1 MLLCDSCDDG
11 YHIFCLT
18 PKLKSI
24 PKDDWFCPN
33 CQEKEKDHDKEE
45 EKTEVPYE
53 GGSENDEDPDDSPT
67 NSGKRKRAQG
77 GRSDK
82 KVKTSTEG
90 EVEEGV
96 LKKEEPIDDAEKGG
110 EKEDASLKRESPRGR
125 LRESSGRDKTE
136 AEEES
141 SRKKDTRT
149 KEEKIYENVLNRSR
163 KRRGGLSDEM
173 AIDDDK
179 EEDENTDSK
188 KQKRPTNRGRSRKS
202 NNSANTKKQEEGGSE
217 ENGNGANCDD
227 GESKEKEEGDEELE
241 EDGLDEEDI
250 YANIAER
257 AKMRRRE
264 KNAQA
269 DYRELTEH
277 DDEELLGDDLDE
289 EETKARHNKEVIR
302 RRLRRRIENNR
313 ATRRSTRSQTG
324 GNQRSGRT
332 RSAPKKEKEEMKE
345 EEEEEV
351 EEEEGSEY
359 GSGEDDEHIMN
370 LKCELCG
377 RGDDDEQMLL
387 CDGPECNR
395 GYHTYCIFPPLDE
408 IPEEDWFCDQCELLR
423 SGHENL
429 ATVPPQHSET
439 PLLSTLS
446 GDNQAAFESN
456 SAVNDGGWDWMAS
469 TSIRTSG
476 GSGLKD
482 DEFGSNQH
490 PEEDEES
497 KRKRMATSVAFQ
509 APSHVLDN
517 SMALEFERVSKVAP
531 RSASIAFF
539 DDERRGSGE
548 MSTNGVEELL
558 GGVKG
563 EGGGASAGNGAGG
576 SAGPSPP
583 AAGEK
588 KAPRALGSKTII
600 LWKGNISFENKP
612 MGDVLISFHG
622 SQLEG
627 AKW

>member
-1 MLLCDSCDDG
+1 
-11 YHIFCLT
+11 
-18 PKLKSI
+18 
-24 PKDDWFCPN
+24 
-33 CQEKEKDHDKEE
+33 
-45 EKTEVPYE
+45 
-53 GGSENDEDPDDSPT
+53 
-67 NSGKRKRAQG
+67 
-77 GRSDK
+77 
-82 KVKTSTEG
+82 
-90 EVEEGV
+90 
-96 LKKEEPIDDAEKGG
+96 
-110 EKEDASLKRESPRGR
+110 
-125 LRESSGRDKTE
+125 
-136 AEEES
+136 
-141 SRKKDTRT
+141 
-149 KEEKIYENVLNRSR
+149 
-163 KRRGGLSDEM
+163 
-173 AIDDDK
+173 
-179 EEDENTDSK
+179 
-188 KQKRPTNRGRSRKS
+188 
-202 NNSANTKKQEEGGSE
+202 
-217 ENGNGANCDD
+217 
-227 GESKEKEEGDEELE
+227 
-241 EDGLDEEDI
+241 
-250 YANIAER
+250 
-257 AKMRRRE
+257 MRRRE

-345 EEEEEV
+345 EEEEEKEV